1 MPLQSL
7 LECCSA
13 GFGRSKSIANNEEN
27 GEGVSPPL
35 RGPFSPSSFS
45 PQSSVWSLLVR
56 FVRNTHRVCPLD
68 LCCYRRLLVLP
79 KDTTL
84 YTVGLLLI
92 RPSYTLSGLA
102 PKPSPE
108 AKTRLCRV
116 GLVAGIHTTR
126 GPVGLSGQPTLSS
139 LGLCWAATVVRG
151 CVTPGATMTSLRWR
165 LSGCRRIR
173 GKAACLT

>member
-1 MPLQSL
+1 MY
-7 LECCSA
+7 
-13 GFGRSKSIANNEEN
+13 I
-27 GEGVSPPL
+27 
-35 RGPFSPSSFS
+35 
-45 PQSSVWSLLVR
+45 
-56 FVRNTHRVCPLD
+56 
-68 LCCYRRLLVLP
+68 
-79 KDTTL
+79 
-84 YTVGLLLI
+84 VGLLLI
-92 RPSYTLSGLA
+92 RPNYTLSGLA

-139 LGLCWAATVVRG
+139 LGLRWAAAVVRG